1 MRWIMEIEIDDDKAL
16 DQMLRYAISNQKV
29 SDIRVDGLSDD
40 ELKARIHA
48 VADANL
54 KQPLG

>member
-1 MRWIMEIEIDDDKAL
+1 MEIEIDDDKAL